1 MSTVTNIESV
11 LHEERLFPPPESF
24 SEHAHIKSMA
34 ELEKLRAEAAA
45 DPESFWAR
53 MAEELHWFKKWDTV
67 LKWDP
72 PHAEWFGGGKINIS
86 YNCLDRHLTTWRR
99 NKAALIWEGEPGETR
114 TFTYQQLHTEVC
126 KFANVLKHANIQ
138 RGDRVALYMPLIP
151 EFAIAMLAC
160 ARIGATHSV
169 VFGGFSSTA
178 LVDRINDASCKLV
191 VTADGGWRRGS
202 EVKLKTA
209 VDEALK

>member
-1 MSTVTNIESV
+1 MSTVPTNIESV

-24 SEHAHIKSMA
+24 SQSAHIKSTA

-86 YNCLDRHLTTWRR
+86 YNCLDRHLATWRR

-138 RGDRVALYMPLIP
+138 RGDRVALYMSGMHLSSP
-151 EFAIAMLAC
+151 
-160 ARIGATHSV
+160 ARADNKAAAETRPTAPS
-169 VFGGFSSTA
+169 SSTA
-178 LVDRINDASCKLV
+178 RA
-191 VTADGGWRRGS
+191 
-202 EVKLKTA
+202 
-209 VDEALK
+209 